1 MLMNFR
7 KMRLST
13 LIFTILLSNL
23 SFAQNKINREEII
36 GFACYEGG
44 SSSAIVND
52 ITFDI
57 DSGNFKKVIRK
68 LNSKISA
75 ERFMAVIV
83 SERLSELNKYELSD
97 REKDLIKEAY
107 ESEDFVSVCSG
118 CSYFDSNPL
127 KSLLLK
133 EKGNIIRTEAQY
145 WLDDHLAN

>member
-1 MLMNFR
+1 
-7 KMRLST
+7 MRLSI
-13 LIFTILLSNL
+13 LIFAILLSSLGFGQKKNETKEL
-23 SFAQNKINREEII
+23 I
-36 GFACYEGG
+36 GFGCYEGG
-44 SSSAIVND
+44 SSSAIVNE

-83 SERLSELNKYELSD
+83 AERLSELNKYELSD
-97 REKDLIKEAY
+97 REKELIKEAY
-107 ESEDFVSVCSG
+107 ESEDLVSVCSG

-133 EKGNIIRTEAQY
+133 DKGNIIRTEAQY
-145 WLDDHLAN
+145 WLDEYLVN